1 MTVVCRPAMSVVA
14 PCFDEEGEPA
24 EVGADDAEYQE
35 LHTAQQAERGISE
48 LQPGTVCP
56 RTVATAMPGNGV
68 LAAASRQP
76 N

>member
-35 LHTAQQAERGISE
+35 LYTAQQAERGH
-48 LQPGTVCP
+48 Q
-56 RTVATAMPGNGV
+56 RTPAEGRVSPYSRTRDAGNEV